1 MAKSIQL
8 ADAFFVEGGDK
19 NAVMRDMS
27 KKPLRFQ
34 LPVRLSDGVA
44 TDLQSRSK
52 LGFTELLAAVVL
64 IVFVGPFIFALHQYS
79 YKSPHLWR
87 HS

>member
-44 TDLQSRSK
+44 TDLQSSSK

-64 IVFVGPFIFALHQYS
+64 SGENLSAQDSCGDIRY
-79 YKSPHLWR
+79 
-87 HS
+87 